1 MVPIRQYRTFWEFVQ
16 LRIPEIKTV
25 KVVSAEVQ
33 MQNFISEVQTDDVLL
48 IAVIPSSETEASSVD
63 DLEDLSPCYIFVLK
77 KTTRADMDE
86 EDRFSDQEVT
96 QAIMNSVMELMWS
109 LAEDFDHQ
117 DQNTRLMRRLNLN
130 KMHIDPEYDALGC
143 NGWSLSFTLKTKGM
157 FNE

>member
-63 DLEDLSPCYIFVLK
+63 DLEALSPCYIFVLK

-96 QAIMNSVMELMWS
+96 QAIMNSIMELMWS
-109 LAEDFDHQ
+109 LAEDFDHN
-117 DQNTRLMRRLNLN
+117 DQYSRLMRRLNLN
-130 KMHIDPEYDALGC
+130 KMRVDPEYDTLGC